1 MKKNIIGLNDNDWIL
16 SQKKTGGGVLSL
28 ALCQSMSCRELGND
42 SVAGALLNMEWQT
55 QTASLL
61 FVKCGAGPRRL
72 TSAVATRQTGSRRA
86 PVLWARAWT
95 LLLASVVGS

>member
-1 MKKNIIGLNDNDWIL
+1 LNDNDWIL

-61 FVKCGAGPRRL
+61 EMAMG
-72 TSAVATRQTGSRRA
+72 TRNPKPDGFL
-86 PVLWARAWT
+86 PH
-95 LLLASVVGS
+95 